1 MKRHFQN
8 SVMELSIGSYGS
20 IKDSYVV
27 YLVGHEKVSDISNL
41 NYKGRKGIIQ
51 GKKENFREE
60 MSA

>member
-1 MKRHFQN
+1 
-8 SVMELSIGSYGS
+8 MELSIGSYGS

-60 MSA
+60 MPA

>member
-8 SVMELSIGSYGS
+8 NVMELSIGSYGS

-27 YLVGHEKVSDISNL
+27 HLVGHERVSDISNL
-41 NYKGRKGIIQ
+41 NYKSRKGIIQ
-51 GKKENFREE
+51 GKEDNLREE